1 MPALLWRVHN
11 SLDSTVT
18 AGTLSIEKGIQ
29 KRKAKEKKGR
39 GEGLTRVLIDHSQL
53 TNFFYFK
60 YNQKALLF
68 VFSIIQRLY
77 NFNLYVRLG
86 CLWRFKNYS
95 KEKLLRRNYRRMKE

>member
-53 TNFFYFK
+53 TNFFILNIIKKHCCLYSQSFK
-60 YNQKALLF
+60 DF
-68 VFSIIQRLY
+68 ITSIYMSDWDVCGDLKTI
-77 NFNLYVRLG
+77 
-86 CLWRFKNYS
+86 
-95 KEKLLRRNYRRMKE
+95 LRKSY